1 LRNIFDDEHRV
12 YSLQKQKQN
21 YEEKIFKYTAKYER
35 IVREIE
41 AKFGVFN
48 SDDKF
53 EDKMLPG
60 QHSHLAEKLEEQKSL
75 P

>member
-1 LRNIFDDEHRV
+1 MRKIFDDEHRV

-41 AKFGVFN
+41 TKIEGFN
-48 SDDKF
+48 FDDNF

-60 QHSHLAEKLEEQKSL
+60 QHSHLAEKLEEQISL